1 MAFIFSDFQSLTRD
15 LPPLVGDLS
24 LAESD
29 LNGTESG
36 NLTAPDN
43 PLVTISQ
50 LSRLV
55 CGRNISGNP
64 FSSGGQANRYDM
76 ILKSL

>member
-1 MAFIFSDFQSLTRD
+1 MNFIFSDFQSLTSD
-15 LPPLVGDLS
+15 FPPLVRDLS
-24 LAESD
+24 LDESELD
-29 LNGTESG
+29 INDTDSG
-36 NLTAPDN
+36 NLTAPDT

-64 FSSGGQANRYDM
+64 FGSGGQANR
-76 ILKSL
+76 

>member
-1 MAFIFSDFQSLTRD
+1 MLFFSDFQTLTSD
-15 LPPLVGDLS
+15 FEPLVGDLS
-24 LAESD
+24 LDESGQD
-29 LNGTESG
+29 LNATERSD
-36 NLTAPDN
+36 NVTAPDN

-64 FSSGGQANRYDM
+64 FSSGGQANR
-76 ILKSL
+76 